1 MKKLLQSSGAFIG
14 IYIVLMIP
22 TYILPYF
29 GSNSVIANGAGAI
42 VDAASGGKTSM
53 FTHIPFLLHALFLVA
68 LCVVAF
74 IRGGL
79 ISKKWLL
86 VFPLVA
92 LICDLT
98 PGLSAIPFIPS
109 ILHILAIVLGVVGVN
124 KAITQ

>member
-109 ILHILAIVLGVVGVN
+109 ILHILAIVLGVIGVN

>member
-68 LCVVAF
+68 LCVVSF
-74 IRGGL
+74 IRGSL

-109 ILHILAIVLGVVGVN
+109 ILHILAIVLGVIGVN